1 MDDRAPTAQLNNLIL
16 LNLALPLCSP
26 EQSLAFLRLFYEK
39 NNQRLKKKNHY
50 TPVQVPYAK
59 QDVITTRSQPTKQLT
74 QGMHQHRNQHQQ
86 LTRSSNAQDQWML
99 RAITQPLSPVQKKK
113 NQYKSLSSSSPK
125 AFHRLVASF
134 RIFFGLPLAAG
145 PRATEAW
152 PSPTRSLSSRRLR
165 LSSP

>member
-1 MDDRAPTAQLNNLIL
+1 MDDRGLTEQLNNLIL

-113 NQYKSLSSSSPK
+113 KSIQVVVVVIAKGIPPPRCQLSHLLWAPARS
-125 AFHRLVASF
+125 R
-134 RIFFGLPLAAG
+134 AAG
-145 PRATEAW
+145 DG
-152 PSPTRSLSSRRLR
+152 SLAVANTQLV
-165 LSSP
+165 